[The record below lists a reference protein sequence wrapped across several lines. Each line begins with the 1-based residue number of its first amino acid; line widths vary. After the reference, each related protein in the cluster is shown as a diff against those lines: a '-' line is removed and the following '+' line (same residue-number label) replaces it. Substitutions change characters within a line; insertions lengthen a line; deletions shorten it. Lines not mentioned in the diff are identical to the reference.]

1 MQQCLVLNIC
11 CIFVYISPW
20 EYTFI
25 GATQKMGWL
34 SININPKL

>member
-11 CIFVYISPW
+11 CIFVYIPLW

-25 GATQKMGWL
+25 SAT
-34 SININPKL
+34 PKWIGH